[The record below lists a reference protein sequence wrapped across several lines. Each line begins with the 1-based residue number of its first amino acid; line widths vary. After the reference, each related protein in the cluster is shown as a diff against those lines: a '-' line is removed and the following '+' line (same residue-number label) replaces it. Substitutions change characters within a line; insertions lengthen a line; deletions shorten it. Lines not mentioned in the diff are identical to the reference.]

1 MLPAGGANPEHVSL
15 DTDSPVWERFFQVAP
30 LVVIGTLD
38 EDGSHD
44 LAPKHMAT
52 PMGWDN
58 HFGFVCTPRHATYRN
73 AIRERTFTV
82 SYPRPE
88 QLVQASLSAEPRR
101 PDGSKASLADLP
113 VTEGEVVRGPLLQ
126 DAYVQLECELERVV
140 DGFGD
145 NSLVVGRIVAAR
157 VLADALRSNDR
168 DDAELIAASPLLA
181 YLAPGYYGKVVRAF
195 NFPLPA
201 GFTR

>member
-1 MLPAGGANPEHVSL
+1 MAAAGGAAPERVAL
-15 DTDSPVWERFFQVAP
+15 DTTSPVWERFFQVAP

-38 EDGSHD
+38 EGGAHD
-44 LAPKHMAT
+44 LAPKHMAM

-58 HFGFVCTPRHATYRN
+58 YFGFVCTPRHATYRN

-82 SYPRPE
+82 SFPRPE
-88 QLVQASLSAEPRR
+88 QLVQTSLSAEPRR

-113 VTEGEVVRGPLLQ
+113 VSEGEVVRGPLLR
-126 DAYVQLECELERVV
+126 DSYLQLECEVDRVV

-145 NSLVVGRIVAAR
+145 NSLIVGRVVAAR
-157 VLADALRSNDR
+157 VLSEALRSNDR
-168 DDAELIAASPLLA
+168 DDAELIAQSPLLV
-181 YLAPGYYGKVVRAF
+181 YLSPGYYGEVGRAY
-195 NFPLPA
+195 NFPLPS